1 MQLIMIIP
9 VYNLGGLYEMMLSFL
24 LNAIISKKNI
34 FVETFAYG
42 RILINDWCRKLGK
55 SNLEELFFHLVH

>member
-1 MQLIMIIP
+1 
-9 VYNLGGLYEMMLSFL
+9 MMLSFL

-42 RILINDWCRKLGK
+42 RILINDWCRKLVK